1 MASKTYEYENR
12 RRIVITSDPG
22 ANGITHAEVR
32 IGIFTVY
39 ASTPYQCLCYLA
51 RRGSCKA
58 RAQLELWHE
67 DTGAQHPQ
75 GWRSWR
81 QFISPV
87 DYDEWLIKQAQL
99 QAGIPPIACF
109 PPK

>member
-1 MASKTYEYENR
+1 MPSKTYEYENR

-67 DTGAQHPQ
+67 DTSALHPH

-81 QFISPV
+81 QFIS
-87 DYDEWLIKQAQL
+87 
-99 QAGIPPIACF
+99 
-109 PPK
+109 

>member
-1 MASKTYEYENR
+1 MPSKTYEYENR

-32 IGIFTVY
+32 IGTCTVY